1 MHFTQLPDPP
11 KTIQSTLILKRLV
24 DGLGFRYQVATDGIS
39 EEEGQFRPIES
50 SMSISE
56 VNVHIFHLVRL
67 TLKSL
72 KIQGVSNADLSSF
85 ETTRQASLEQIHS
98 LSTGL
103 EIMTNQDLSECQV
116 YMKRLDTTFSFWYL
130 INGFLADALTHVGQI
145 NSWRRM
151 AGNPV
156 AKISPFN
163 GQPF

>member
-1 MHFTQLPDPP
+1 
-11 KTIQSTLILKRLV
+11 
-24 DGLGFRYQVATDGIS
+24 
-39 EEEGQFRPIES
+39 
-50 SMSISE
+50 MSISE

-72 KIQGVSNADLSSF
+72 KIQGVSNADLN
-85 ETTRQASLEQIHS
+85 SLETARNAMLVQINA
-98 LSTGL
+98 LSKGL
-103 EIMTNQDLSECQV
+103 EAMTDQELSDSQV
-116 YMKRLDTTFSFWYL
+116 YLKRLDQNFSFWYL

-151 AGNPV
+151 VGNPV